1 MGGVLPHP
9 YQQKYMKI
17 KIMEIFDLKNE
28 QMMNIIDT
36 IEENSSITNEV
47 IIMYHHYEDV
57 IVSYYSNYNKHSS
70 YPNNRHI
77 HVNRKWYNKENDV
90 VFDCSNDNEMNLFR
104 QWLYWGFSREF
115 YEENLVNY
123 KYNELPF

>member
-1 MGGVLPHP
+1 MGGVKPHP

-57 IVSYYSNYNKHSS
+57 IVSYYSNYNRHSS
-70 YPNNRHI
+70 YPRRRRI
-77 HVNRKWYNKENDV
+77 EVSRQWYNKKIEA
-90 VFDCSNDNEMNLFR
+90 VFDCDNDNEMDKFR
-104 QWLYWGFSREF
+104 QWLYGGFSREF